1 MTASTEIQTNNCFSV
16 RKSPNEASPLSVH
29 SCKQFAPKRDIC
41 LNAADG
47 SYVEIRRKRWHGGQ
61 EWCQM
66 WCKLG
71 LKDASG
77 TRLMLFDS
85 QHSPR
90 ARYVLQIPLELQ
102 CQLMDAGEI
111 DGTSTDESHVLTL
124 SCCRAAGTD
133 CDRPDKV
140 MEPTSLSFILI
151 KISPTF
157 TFKALA

>member
-1 MTASTEIQTNNCFSV
+1 MTASTEIQTANCFSV
-16 RKSPNEASPLSVH
+16 RKNLNDASSLSVH
-29 SCKQFAPKRDIC
+29 SCKQFGSQRNT

-47 SYVEIRRKRWHGGQ
+47 AYVEFRRKRWHGGQ

-85 QHSPR
+85 QQSPR
-90 ARYVLQIPLELQ
+90 ARYVLQIPMGLQ
-102 CQLMDAGEI
+102 YQSMDVGDI
-111 DGTSTDESHVLTL
+111 DGESADKSNILTL
-124 SCCRAAGTD
+124 ACCRAAGTD

-140 MEPTSLSFILI
+140 MEWCYAISLSF
-151 KISPTF
+151 
-157 TFKALA
+157 

>member
-1 MTASTEIQTNNCFSV
+1 MTASTEIQTANCFSV
-16 RKSPNEASPLSVH
+16 RKVPNEACSLSVH
-29 SCKQFAPKRDIC
+29 SCKQFAPGRNVI
-41 LNAADG
+41 LNAVNGAF
-47 SYVEIRRKRWHGGQ
+47 VEVLRKRWHGGQ

-90 ARYVLQIPLELQ
+90 ARYVLQVPMELQ
-102 CQLMDAGEI
+102 CLLMDVGEI
-111 DGTSTDESHVLTL
+111 DGASTDESHVLTL
-124 SCCRAAGTD
+124 ACCRAAGTD

-140 MEPTSLSFILI
+140 MERWAVSQNPLFRA
-151 KISPTF
+151 SPTHE
-157 TFKALA
+157 A